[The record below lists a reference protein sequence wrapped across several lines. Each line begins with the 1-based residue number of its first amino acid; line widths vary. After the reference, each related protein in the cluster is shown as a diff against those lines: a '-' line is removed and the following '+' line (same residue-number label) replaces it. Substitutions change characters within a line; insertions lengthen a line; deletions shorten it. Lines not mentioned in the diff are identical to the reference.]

1 MLEFRSFLIT
11 AALWAGATA
20 QLKKEYDYIVCGG
33 GTAGLAVA
41 NRLSADP
48 KNSVLVVEAGINGTT
63 AYWNYHS
70 LPQKYAN
77 GRIQDLPAGK
87 TVGGS
92 SQINGRVYSRPDRRS
107 IDDWGNVNN
116 AGWSWE
122 KLFPFYKA
130 SEGLQPPTK
139 QQQRD
144 LENKYNPDYHGTAGP
159 VNITYP
165 AVGVPDYF
173 RLLEETAK
181 AFSIPRIRD
190 FNGGDARGLSTYP
203 GFFVINAQREQRRES
218 SREAYYLPIV
228 GRTNLE
234 LIDETMCQRIDWE
247 KSSDGGDLKAHGVE
261 ISNVDNK
268 TVIHARKEVILSAG
282 VYRTPGIL
290 EYSGIGNPKILK
302 SHKID
307 TKVDLPGVG
316 ENLQDQ
322 AQGNI
327 FFNKNSNA
335 SITFPDT
342 VGEEIITNYLI
353 HATYEDILGNEAAS
367 MQQRVN
373 ASLGDYA
380 TTISN
385 RINNSLSSDQILNS
399 LQVQYDAIFNTPVP
413 VVEIFSG
420 QAVNNNVVNME
431 FWPLIPLSRGSCHIA
446 GANAD
451 LAAEAPFI
459 DVNWFML
466 EWDWEIYIAAGRFV
480 RKLFA
485 TQPLANL
492 TTEETQPGYKNLALD
507 ASDDE
512 WKDYWSDNFRAGWH
526 GIGTAAMLPRKWGG
540 VVDGN
545 LKVYGT
551 SNVRV
556 CDASAVPFNMGGHP
570 TSTMYALAERAAHLI
585 LTGEK
590 G

>member
-1 MLEFRSFLIT
+1 MLEFPSFLF
-11 AALWAGATA
+11 AASLWAGATA
-20 QLKKEYDYIVCGG
+20 QLKAEYDYIICGG

-41 NRLSADP
+41 NRLSADS

-63 AYWNYHS
+63 AYWGYHS

-92 SQINGRVYSRPDRRS
+92 SQINGRVYSRPDRRE
-107 IDDWGNVNN
+107 IDDWGQVNN

-122 KLFPFYKA
+122 TLFPFYKS
-130 SEGLQPPTK
+130 SEGLRPPTK
-139 QQQRD
+139 QQQKD
-144 LENKYNPDYHGTAGP
+144 LENTYNPDYHGVAGP

-165 AVGVPDYF
+165 AVGVPEYF
-173 RLLEETAK
+173 NILEDTAK
-181 AFSIPRIRD
+181 TFSIPRNRD

-203 GFFVINAQREQRRES
+203 GFFVINAQREQLRES
-218 SREAYYLPIV
+218 AREAYYLPVV
-228 GRTNLE
+228 GRPNLE
-234 LIDETMCQRIDWE
+234 LLDETMCQRIDWE
-247 KSSDGGDLKAHGVE
+247 NGSGGGDLKARGVE

-268 TVIHARKEVILSAG
+268 TVVRARHEVILSAG

-302 SHKID
+302 AHKID
-307 TKVDLPGVG
+307 TKIELPGVG

-327 FFNKNSNA
+327 FFKKDENST
-335 SITFPDT
+335 ITFPAT
-342 VGEEIITNYLI
+342 VGEEITTNYLI
-353 HATYEDILGNEAAS
+353 HATYEDILGDEAPAV
-367 MQQRVN
+367 QRRVN

-380 TTISN
+380 TMISN
-385 RINNSLSSDQILNS
+385 RINNSLSADQILNS
-399 LQVQYDAIFNTPVP
+399 LKVQYEAIFDTPVP
-413 VVEIFSG
+413 VVELFSG
-420 QAVNNNVVNME
+420 QAINNTTVNME

-446 GANAD
+446 GSNAD
-451 LAAEAPFI
+451 LAAQEPFI

-466 EWDWEIYIAAGRFV
+466 EWDWDIYIASGRFV

-485 TQPLANL
+485 TPPLANF
-492 TTEETQPGYKNLALD
+492 TTEETQPGLDNLPID

-512 WKDYWSDNFRAGWH
+512 WRDYWSDNFRAGWH
-526 GIGTAAMLPRKWGG
+526 GVGTAAMLPRKWGG
-540 VVDGN
+540 VVNGD

-556 CDASAVPFNMGGHP
+556 VDASAVPFNMGGHP